1 RSHVRRDSGRQ
12 GHLSRIVRL
21 LDGSQTASEIA
32 IAAGVTE
39 EVVVAVL
46 GQLRLEGLLQDS
58 GGRSLDEL
66 LEILYLCPPPDAG
79 NLTPV
84 KVIGDEL
91 ADRVADL
98 LCDTSPSLP
107 VSVDPS
113 GVERLAVLAADDA
126 WLDDDLELVRV
137 LEP

>member
-1 RSHVRRDSGRQ
+1 VWSARSHVMRDGARQ
-12 GHLSRIVRL
+12 GQLSRIVRL
-21 LDGSQTASEIA
+21 LDGSRTVSQIA
-32 IAAGVTE
+32 LAAAVTE

-66 LEILYLCPPPDAG
+66 LEILYLCPRPDAG

-84 KVIGDEL
+84 KVIGDQL
-91 ADRVADL
+91 ADGVAAL
-98 LCDTSPSLP
+98 LRDTSPSLP

-113 GVERLAVLAADDA
+113 GVERLAVLAADD
-126 WLDDDLELVRV
+126 
-137 LEP
+137 